1 MILNIRKATFP
12 LQLFGNF
19 FTILY
24 IIHVYIYCINID
36 HNKNN
41 RWMNVPKANY
51 KRIKQD
57 KLNKQKKILYE
68 IYCKDLK

>member
-1 MILNIRKATFP
+1 
-12 LQLFGNF
+12 
-19 FTILY
+19 
-24 IIHVYIYCINID
+24 
-36 HNKNN
+36 
-41 RWMNVPKANY
+41 MNVPKANY